1 MVLIYKEDEDI
12 IECYLLIR
20 DLFIDFYRKFLENLS
35 II

>member
-1 MVLIYKEDEDI
+1 MVLIYKEDVDI
-12 IECYLLIR
+12 IECYSLIR